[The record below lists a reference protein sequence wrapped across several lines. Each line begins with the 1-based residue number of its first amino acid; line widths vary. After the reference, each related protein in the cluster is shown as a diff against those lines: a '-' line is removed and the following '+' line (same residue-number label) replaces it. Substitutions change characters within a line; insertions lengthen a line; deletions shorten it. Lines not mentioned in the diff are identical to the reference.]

1 MSYITKE
8 GMQYLQKR
16 MKELM
21 EERPKVI
28 NQVAE
33 ARDLGDL
40 SENAEYHAAREKQRY
55 IDSELN
61 SLKRK
66 IGGAQV
72 IDPSTLPKDSIRFG
86 FTVKIQEEGSKNTPK
101 HRIVGIDEI
110 YQRNDDIVL
119 TSIASPLGKALL
131 GKKNG
136 DIIVVKAPKGDLKY
150 KVLDFEC

>member
-8 GMQYLQKR
+8 GMQYLQKK
-16 MKELM
+16 MKALM

-28 NQVAE
+28 DQVAE

-61 SLKRK
+61 TLKRK

-72 IDPSTLPKDSIRFG
+72 IDPSTLPKDSVRFG
-86 FTVKIQEEGSKNTPK
+86 FTVTIQEEGTENISK

-110 YQRNDDIVL
+110 YQRDDDIVL

-131 GKKNG
+131 GKKTG
-136 DIIVVKAPKGDLKY
+136 DVAIVKAPKGDIKY
-150 KVLDFEC
+150 KILNFEC

>member
-16 MKELM
+16 LKYLM

-28 NQVAE
+28 DQVAE

-55 IDSELN
+55 IDSEFDD
-61 SLKRK
+61 LKKK
-66 IGGAQV
+66 IGAAQV
-72 IDPSTLPKDSIRFG
+72 IDPATLPKDSVRFG
-86 FTVKIQEEGSKNTPK
+86 FTVKIQKEGSSDISH

-110 YQRNDDIVL
+110 YQRDDGIIL

-131 GKKNG
+131 GKKTG
-136 DIIVVKAPKGDLKY
+136 DLVVVKAPKGDIKY
-150 KVLDFEC
+150 RILDFES

>member
-1 MSYITKE
+1 
-8 GMQYLQKR
+8 MQYLQKR

-28 NQVAE
+28 DQVAE

-61 SLKRK
+61 SLKKK

-72 IDPSTLPKDSIRFG
+72 IDPLTLPKDSVRFG
-86 FTVKIQEEGSKNTPK
+86 FTVKIQEEDTKKISR

-110 YQRNDDIVL
+110 YQRDDDIIL
-119 TSIASPLGKALL
+119 TSIASPLGKSLL
-131 GKKNG
+131 GKKSG
-136 DIIVVKAPKGDLKY
+136 EIVIVKAPKGDLKY
-150 KVLDFEC
+150 KILDFEC

>member
-66 IGGAQV
+66 
-72 IDPSTLPKDSIRFG
+72 
-86 FTVKIQEEGSKNTPK
+86 K
-101 HRIVGIDEI
+101 H
-110 YQRNDDIVL
+110 N
-119 TSIASPLGKALL
+119 
-131 GKKNG
+131 
-136 DIIVVKAPKGDLKY
+136 
-150 KVLDFEC
+150 